1 MIRISD
7 IKVIDKSGYERSMY
21 MSELFYSLEN
31 IAKTMIANGW
41 TLLPSQGKIPNLIS
55 WKDVPYAEL
64 NAKTLELIKSRI
76 ATSINVLIDNQDIY
90 AIDIDF
96 PSQKFTEKFVSIFKA
111 RTKLSILYTVRGSK
125 GLKIF
130 LRIKTT
136 KKLPTVICPKV
147 MIKERSW
154 TEALKHEVELKH
166 QVSTVAGLY
175 PGTDCLY
182 DEYPLTASIVTAKVD
197 DLPVFDEKI
206 IDLVKG
212 VFKETLESKAF
223 SKEFVIPFNY
233 TNFEQKLYV
242 LFAFVQLL
250 KLKDNMSQFSD
261 LISFLSEAQEHELI
275 KYVWYFDSEKPKA
288 LTEQEE
294 RLRALELKI
303 LNIRDITKL
312 ELIVKDVKRY
322 FKDTIKHLNAEI
334 SASHRYCD
342 DILDLIRV
350 VELNRTAKQMGIAA

>member
-1 MIRISD
+1 MI
-7 IKVIDKSGYERSMY
+7 SMKNITIQDNGFTRP
-21 MSELFYSLEN
+21 MHIGDLFISLET
-31 IAKTMIANGW
+31 IATHMIKNGW
-41 TLLPSQGKIPNLIS
+41 TLLPSQGKIPNLIK
-55 WKDVPYAEL
+55 WKGIDKEEL
-64 NAKTLELIKSRI
+64 NAKTIDLIRAKQ
-76 ATSINVLIDNQDIY
+76 ATSINVLMDDIDVY

-96 PSQKFTEKFVSIFKA
+96 PSYKFTEKFMSSFKA
-111 RTKLSILYTVRGSK
+111 HTGLNTLYTVRGSK

-166 QVSTVAGLY
+166 QLSTVAGLY
-175 PGTDCLY
+175 PGTNCLY
-182 DEYPLTASIVTAKVD
+182 DEYPLTASIVTAKVA

-206 IDLVKG
+206 IELVKA

-223 SKEFVIPFNY
+223 SKEFIVPFNY
-233 TNFEQKLYV
+233 TAFEQKLYV